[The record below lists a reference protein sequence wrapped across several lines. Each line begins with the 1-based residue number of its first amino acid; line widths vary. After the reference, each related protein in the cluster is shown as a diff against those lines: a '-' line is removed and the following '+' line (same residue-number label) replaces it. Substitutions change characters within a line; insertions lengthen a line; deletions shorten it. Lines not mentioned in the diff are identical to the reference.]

1 MKQLIYDG
9 DFECI
14 DFRAPDYPD
23 WGIIRKEINEMFN
36 VYI

>member
-14 DFRAPDYPD
+14 DFRTPDYPD
-23 WGIIRKEINEMFN
+23 WSDIQKEINENFGH
-36 VYI
+36 YI